1 MPKIPFESVAQ
12 ADSYISY
19 GTPTPALFIAS
30 NPSEAAHLIRWL
42 NKANIAKQIQDIDF
56 NTTWVV
62 AVFREE
68 VPSSGYG
75 ITIWEISTAPGTVHL
90 TVNLT
95 NRAADRLHSAIM
107 SYPYHIVLI
116 PREEIRVAPGTIWSV
131 YATEGT
137 LLVQSKYP

>member
-1 MPKIPFESVAQ
+1 MLKIPFKNLAQ
-12 ADSYISY
+12 ADSYIGY
-19 GTPTPALFIAS
+19 GTPTLFIAS
-30 NPSEAAHLIRWL
+30 NPSEAVRFTRWL
-42 NKANIAKQIQDIDF
+42 NKANIAKQIQGVDF

-62 AVFREE
+62 AVFRGE

-75 ITIWEISTAPGTVHL
+75 IAIRKISTAPGTVHL

-95 NRAADRLHSAIM
+95 DCAADRLHSAIM
-107 SYPYHIVLI
+107 SYPYHIILL
-116 PREEIRVAPGTIWSV
+116 PSEEIRIAPGTIWSV